1 MRHGQ
6 CAMLTLPLRVGPGMS
21 QNRAIILGLWETMN
35 FPELFGRL
43 HPNNLHDGIKHV
55 REMSNRIT
63 NCAQI
68 LLTGIALL
76 VGPKLEINP
85 MITSNFLTD
94 RKKSISESDSNWIL
108 SL

>member
-1 MRHGQ
+1 
-6 CAMLTLPLRVGPGMS
+6 MS

-76 VGPKLEINP
+76 VGPKSDDHVEL
-85 MITSNFLTD
+85 SD
-94 RKKSISESDSNWIL
+94 RSQKEYL
-108 SL
+108 